1 VAQPSAIKVIACW
14 VLAGILIPLAV
25 IRYATPLAGATLLTL
40 VAGGLMV
47 VPAPIAH
54 LLILRAQR
62 RSGNYIPFTGFA
74 VVVILV
80 LLWIR
85 CPRCGTPL
93 GQNAGFLNSK
103 DRFYQKRVNFCSH
116 CGVNFDDPYS
126 VVLTAGSSES
136 RAASSV
142 SQGGSR

>member
-1 VAQPSAIKVIACW
+1 VTIRSF
-14 VLAGILIPLAV
+14 LTSRFRRLMLLGILAWLAC
-25 IRYATPLAGATLLTL
+25 AGAGFAASARL
-40 VAGGLMV
+40 V
-47 VPAPIAH
+47 PQWIAF
-54 LLILRAQR
+54 
-62 RSGNYIPFTGFA
+62 IPFTAFA

-85 CPRCGTPL
+85 CPRCGSPL

-116 CGVNFDDPYS
+116 CGVNFDEPYS
-126 VVLTAGSSES
+126 VALTVGSSES

-142 SQGGSR
+142 SQGGGR